1 MAAINAEQGKAL
13 LKSGK
18 GSDFVIECQGRTWY
32 VHKVVLATVSEH
44 FAALC
49 NGRFKVC
56 VFFEVPQESS

>member
-18 GSDFVIECQGRTWY
+18 GSDFVIECQGRTWH

-44 FAALC
+44 FAVLC
-49 NGRFKVC
+49 TGQFKV
-56 VFFEVPQESS
+56 